1 MQFGFVDILLVLLV
15 VSGPTK
21 ALAYFAAKAGRMS
34 LAERRTVGLHSVA
47 VATVILL
54 VFALLGPRII
64 GFFHVSV
71 PALELAGGAIL
82 FVFALRIVLGES
94 GHHDSEDGGAD
105 IAIYP
110 MAMPLIASPQGI
122 VAIVV
127 IISRAQDLA
136 DRVMIVLAV
145 LVTMA
150 INVAVFWAFAS
161 AAGKSDAAKKPSV
174 AGEVILRVVS
184 IMLAGLAVQ
193 LMILGL
199 RDLGVLPA
207 AAPHG

>member
-1 MQFGFVDILLVLLV
+1 
-15 VSGPTK
+15 
-21 ALAYFAAKAGRMS
+21 
-34 LAERRTVGLHSVA
+34 
-47 VATVILL
+47 
-54 VFALLGPRII
+54 
-64 GFFHVSV
+64 
-71 PALELAGGAIL
+71 
-82 FVFALRIVLGES
+82 
-94 GHHDSEDGGAD
+94 
-105 IAIYP
+105 

-136 DRVMIVLAV
+136 DRIMIVLAV

-150 INVAVFWAFAS
+150 INVAVFWGFAS

-199 RDLGVLPA
+199 RDLGVLPPPRRTA
-207 AAPHG
+207 EARASLVVGPPPHGSLRHARRLT

>member
-1 MQFGFVDILLVLLV
+1 M
-15 VSGPTK
+15 
-21 ALAYFAAKAGRMS
+21 
-34 LAERRTVGLHSVA
+34 
-47 VATVILL
+47 ATVILL

-82 FVFALRIVLGES
+82 FVFALNIVLGES
-94 GHHDSEDGGAD
+94 GHHDSEDDGAD

-110 MAMPLIASPQGI
+110 MAMPLIASPQGS
-122 VAIVV
+122 
-127 IISRAQDLA
+127 SRRRYHLPRPGPCRPCH
-136 DRVMIVLAV
+136 DRARRARDHGDQRGGL
-145 LVTMA
+145 LGLP
-150 INVAVFWAFAS
+150 S

-199 RDLGVLPA
+199 CDLGVLPA
-207 AAPHG
+207 TTPHG